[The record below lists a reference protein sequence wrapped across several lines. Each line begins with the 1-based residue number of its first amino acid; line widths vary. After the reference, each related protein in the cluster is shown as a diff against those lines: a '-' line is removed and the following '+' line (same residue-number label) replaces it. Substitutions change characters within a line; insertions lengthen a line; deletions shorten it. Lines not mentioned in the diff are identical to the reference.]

1 MAWHLKVANID
12 PMKDA
17 TDEAEFAGWEP
28 FQIEFLGAGGWVVC
42 LRYDD
47 GIIAPGDKPAA

>member
-17 TDEAEFAGWEP
+17 TDEADFAGWEP
-28 FQIEFLGAGGWVVC
+28 FQIEFLGSGGWVVC

-47 GIIAPGDKPAA
+47 GIAPIDKPV